1 MASNMTTDIENLC
14 TLFNKQT
21 DLTTKITND
30 QLETKNSS
38 VNVQSHRPVTIS
50 ILAHYFS
57 LQCDE
62 FLRLSLN
69 PQIESKYSDSLKNS
83 LIKKRGISFEDS
95 IKSYHSSS
103 ILSNIHDE
111 YEFLSYLHSFISK
124 PIEFQIGYNIKFQ
137 WKYDKHIQSYYKPD
151 FLLIKYLNNS
161 EHQIEITIVDAKS
174 SLHIRIEHCIQVSL
188 YAIDL
193 TVWIK

>member
-38 VNVQSHRPVTIS
+38 V
-50 ILAHYFS
+50 
-57 LQCDE
+57 
-62 FLRLSLN
+62 
-69 PQIESKYSDSLKNS
+69 
-83 LIKKRGISFEDS
+83 
-95 IKSYHSSS
+95 
-103 ILSNIHDE
+103 
-111 YEFLSYLHSFISK
+111 
-124 PIEFQIGYNIKFQ
+124 
-137 WKYDKHIQSYYKPD
+137 YYKPD

-161 EHQIEITIVDAKS
+161 EDQIEITIVDAKS